1 VLRDIGTAARPE
13 IERLLGNAVYLDL
26 RVKLLKDWQGNPR
39 SLDRLGY

>member
-1 VLRDIGTAARPE
+1 
-13 IERLLGNAVYLDL
+13 VYLDL